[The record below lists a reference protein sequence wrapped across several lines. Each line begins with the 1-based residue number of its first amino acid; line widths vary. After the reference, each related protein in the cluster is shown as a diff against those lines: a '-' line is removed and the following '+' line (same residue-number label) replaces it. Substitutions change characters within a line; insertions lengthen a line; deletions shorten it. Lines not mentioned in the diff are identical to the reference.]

1 MSVLNVLDTQ
11 TVSASGSAYVVVK
24 TGVLRCFATAA
35 SSIQVDAGPAITL
48 AAGEAILIYCGKPKH
63 AKISA
68 ATDANP
74 TVLTIQGFSGGG
86 RHTFS
91 ADDYIET
98 VDGGDTDGFVAA
110 FESAASSGKKVAS
123 ATGTTI
129 TTDIDASS
137 ASGDYALS
145 AADATAGNIPQVSR
159 AVKLTAG
166 SGSGGVVVEQVQ
178 IVGG

>member
-11 TVSASGSAYVVVK
+11 TISAAGTGYIVVK
-24 TGVLRCFATAA
+24 TGVLRCYCAAA
-35 SSIQVDAGPAITL
+35 SSIQIDAGPAITL
-48 AAGEAILIYCGKPKH
+48 AAGEAILVYCGKPKH
-63 AKISA
+63 AKIASA
-68 ATDANP
+68 TGANP
-74 TVLTIQGFSGGG
+74 AVLTIQGYSNGG

-91 ADDYIET
+91 ANDYIET

-110 FESAASSGKKVAS
+110 FESAASGGKKVAS
-123 ATGTTI
+123 ATATTI

-137 ASGDYALS
+137 ASNYALS

-166 SGSGGVVVEQVQ
+166 SGSGGVIVEQVQ
-178 IVGG
+178 VVGG

>member
-11 TVSASGSAYVVVK
+11 TISAAGTGYIVVK
-24 TGVLRCFATAA
+24 TGVIRCYCAAA

-48 AAGEAILIYCGKPKH
+48 AAGEAILVYCGKPKH
-63 AKISA
+63 AKIAA

-74 TVLTIQGFSGGG
+74 TVLTIQGYSNGG

-91 ADDYIET
+91 ANDYIQT

-123 ATGTTI
+123 ATATTI
-129 TTDIDASS
+129 TTDIDASA